1 MYPVAGGTARFP
13 HYAFGGAAGASFGW
27 FSWLQAATV
36 APIEVMA
43 VIQYGQHYSF
53 ADSWMKL
60 KGGQHVLT
68 ANGIV
73 AAIVLMAI
81 FTGLN
86 FLAVKQLT
94 NTNSAAT
101 WWKVA
106 VPVVTIVVLMV
117 TAFHTSNFTA
127 ANGFNPYG
135 AGGVLAAVSTSGII
149 FALLGFEQADQL
161 AGESSRPQ
169 RDIPRAVIGSIVIG
183 AIIYILLQIA
193 FLAALPKSEIG
204 RTWATGGYTAF
215 SGPFANLAS
224 LVGIG
229 WLATVLYIDA
239 VISPA
244 GTGLIYTTGASRV
257 SYGLSRNG
265 YVPRAFETTDR
276 RGIPWV
282 GLIAAF
288 VVGCIC
294 FLPFPSWRSLVGLI
308 TSASVL
314 MYAGAPLSLGVFRNR
329 LPEAPRPF
337 RLPGASFLSPLAFV
351 VANFLILWSGWT
363 TDWKL
368 GVAILI
374 GYVILVANVV
384 FKLNPT
390 KPQLDMHAAV
400 WLPVY
405 LVGMGLIVYL
415 SDFGPMKN
423 PVFPL
428 WWDMVGRR
436 RVQPRDLLLGD
447 AGRAAERADPGDDRP
462 RQVTG
467 ADTEA
472 ALATWRAPGRHGP
485 RRCAPAGAAPRALG
499 VAIRRR
505 RASASR
511 RVSPLRRG
519 ELALEDLGEPAL
531 APRAGRAHALEP
543 GAVSSTSARR
553 PSSGSGRRET
563 SPAASR
569 SRTVCAIDCG
579 RIRSAAARSLVLAGP
594 SRSSRPRTVSWATG
608 GSPGSARSLRTS
620 RPSVSRSSCASG
632 TVSTHA
638 RV

>member
-1 MYPVAGGTARFP
+1 MSHVRVESPTLGVGRPRERGRPGLRREVGFIGLLWASTGSIIGSGWLFGAQGALASAGPAAIISWVIGAVAILLLALVHAELGGMYPVAGGTARFP

-73 AAIVLMAI
+73 AAVVLMAI

-106 VPVVTIVVLMV
+106 VPLVTIVVLMV

-224 LVGIG
+224 LVGLG
-229 WLATVLYIDA
+229 GLATILYIDA

-329 LPEAPRPF
+329 LPEASRPF
-337 RLPGASFLSPLAFV
+337 RLPGASVLSPLAFV

-374 GYVILVANVV
+374 GYVILIANVV

-415 SDFGPMKN
+415 SDFGPLKN

-428 WWDMVGRR
+428 WWDMVAVAAFGLAIYYWAM
-436 RVQPRDLLLGD
+436 RVALPT
-447 AGRAAERADPGDDRP
+447 ERIQETIDRGM
-462 RQVTG
+462 VTG

-472 ALATWRAPGRHGP
+472 ALAG
-485 RRCAPAGAAPRALG
+485 
-499 VAIRRR
+499 
-505 RASASR
+505 
-511 RVSPLRRG
+511 
-519 ELALEDLGEPAL
+519 
-531 APRAGRAHALEP
+531 
-543 GAVSSTSARR
+543 
-553 PSSGSGRRET
+553 
-563 SPAASR
+563 
-569 SRTVCAIDCG
+569 
-579 RIRSAAARSLVLAGP
+579 
-594 SRSSRPRTVSWATG
+594 
-608 GSPGSARSLRTS
+608 
-620 RPSVSRSSCASG
+620 
-632 TVSTHA
+632 
-638 RV
+638 